1 MAAVSEHVAVIRA
14 TPRPFIISNFDNVLR
29 EVREQIQPAPHAL
42 ALISTRRGDGKK
54 LAKHAL
60 VRQCA
65 DCL

>member
-42 ALISTRRGDGKK
+42 
-54 LAKHAL
+54 